1 MMGFASPALLL
12 IGISV
17 AVPLILHLLQRQQGP
32 RVVFPALRYLRR
44 AEKENARRIK
54 LRQILLMALRM
65 AALVLLAL
73 AAARPFVRSGG
84 AGHEPTAVAI
94 VLDNSLSTG
103 VIHGE
108 RRLFDELQER
118 ALETL
123 AQARPEDRFWLIRAG
138 APWEPATPGTAEEIA
153 EQVRR
158 TNVTAGDSDLGAA
171 LTRARS
177 LLAAGAEGRRT
188 EIHLLTDLQGTAF
201 RGATEPGAGAP
212 PVVVWAPKGPAPEN
226 AAITAVEVG
235 GGLPPRAGER
245 ATVSAFVTGSRG
257 GDTIPVRLAIADR
270 IVGAASAPSGTAVLL
285 PFPARSPGVI
295 SGWVELDPDALRGD
309 DRRYFVTRV
318 QPPPAVALGERVP
331 FVDEALDVLAEAGR
345 VRRSDPASAD
355 VVVAPGG
362 AGAQSARGG
371 KTIVV
376 LAPTSPLELP
386 AANRRLADRGIPWR
400 FTAPSGTGEA
410 RLDVETGSDALAG
423 ALEDARIRE
432 AYGLEREASAGA
444 DSVLLRLRDGA
455 PWVIRG
461 DLPEGGRYIL
471 VASPLSTEASTLP
484 TSPGLLPLLDRLIGA
499 WAATTAERYDVGP
512 GESLPLPT
520 EATEVLRPDGG
531 RDPVVGGGVYRVP
544 GEPGIYQILAGERV
558 LSAFAVNP
566 SPSESDL
573 ARIDDRRLRAALP
586 GWELKR
592 VDDPGDW
599 TDAIFRTRHGR
610 EVWRPLVLIALAVL
624 LIEGLVAATGRSS
637 DAPAQRD
644 RSAGL
649 SRPRVAASGAGTGA
663 PTPKSTIS

>member
-158 TNVTAGDSDLGAA
+158 TNVTAGESDLGAA

-212 PVVVWAPKGPAPEN
+212 PVVVWAPKGQAPEN

-270 IVGAASAPSGTAVLL
+270 IVGAASAPSGSAVLL

-318 QPPPAVALGERVP
+318 QPPPAVALGER
-331 FVDEALDVLAEAGR
+331 DR
-345 VRRSDPASAD
+345 KS
-355 VVVAPGG
+355 VV
-362 AGAQSARGG
+362 
-371 KTIVV
+371 
-376 LAPTSPLELP
+376 
-386 AANRRLADRGIPWR
+386 
-400 FTAPSGTGEA
+400 
-410 RLDVETGSDALAG
+410 
-423 ALEDARIRE
+423 
-432 AYGLEREASAGA
+432 
-444 DSVLLRLRDGA
+444 
-455 PWVIRG
+455 
-461 DLPEGGRYIL
+461 
-471 VASPLSTEASTLP
+471 
-484 TSPGLLPLLDRLIGA
+484 
-499 WAATTAERYDVGP
+499 
-512 GESLPLPT
+512 
-520 EATEVLRPDGG
+520 
-531 RDPVVGGGVYRVP
+531 
-544 GEPGIYQILAGERV
+544 
-558 LSAFAVNP
+558 
-566 SPSESDL
+566 
-573 ARIDDRRLRAALP
+573 
-586 GWELKR
+586 
-592 VDDPGDW
+592 
-599 TDAIFRTRHGR
+599 
-610 EVWRPLVLIALAVL
+610 
-624 LIEGLVAATGRSS
+624 
-637 DAPAQRD
+637 
-644 RSAGL
+644 
-649 SRPRVAASGAGTGA
+649 
-663 PTPKSTIS
+663 